1 MLKLYQTHD
10 HNCES
15 LKYRKGITMKY
26 LAIVGTNS
34 DVSTNRMLLQ
44 FMQKHFSGEAE
55 IELYEIKNLPAFMEP
70 EDSDIPEMVAD
81 FSDKILKADG
91 VIIATPEYDHAI
103 PAVLKS
109 ALEWISYTSQ
119 SLTDKPVLIVGASHG
134 TLGSSRAQAHLRQI
148 LDSPELA
155 ARIMP
160 SSEFLLGKSQGA
172 FDGAGNLVYM
182 DKVAELD
189 EIFREFVLFTDITSK
204 LLEQKVLNKA
214 KKFTWQED

>member
-1 MLKLYQTHD
+1 
-10 HNCES
+10 
-15 LKYRKGITMKY
+15 MKY

-34 DVSTNRMLLQ
+34 DVSTNRTLLQ
-44 FMQKHFSGEAE
+44 FMQKHFSNEAE
-55 IELYEIKNLPAFMEP
+55 IEVYEIKDLPAFMEP
-70 EDSDIPEMVAD
+70 EDSDVPEKVAEL
-81 FSDKILKADG
+81 SDKISNADG

-119 SLTDKPVLIVGASHG
+119 ALTDKPVLIVGASHG

-160 SSEFLLGKSQGA
+160 SSEFLLGKSQSA
-172 FDGAGNLVYM
+172 FDLSGNLIYM
-182 DKVAELD
+182 DKLSELN

-204 LLEQKVLNKA
+204 LLEQKALNKKE
-214 KKFTWQED
+214 KKYTWQE

>member
-1 MLKLYQTHD
+1 
-10 HNCES
+10 
-15 LKYRKGITMKY
+15 MKY

-44 FMQKHFSGEAE
+44 FMQKHFSNEAE
-55 IELYEIKNLPAFMEP
+55 IELYEIKDLPAFNEP
-70 EDSDIPEMVAD
+70 EDSDIPEKVAEL
-81 FSDKILKADG
+81 SDKILKADG

-119 SLTDKPVLIVGASHG
+119 ALTDKPVLIVGASLG
-134 TLGSSRAQAHLRQI
+134 ILGSSRAQAHLRQI

-172 FDGAGNLVYM
+172 FDNAGNLIYS
-182 DKVAELD
+182 DKLSELD
-189 EIFREFVLFTDITSK
+189 EVFREFLLFTDITLK
-204 LLEQKVLNKA
+204 LLAEKVLNKKD
-214 KKFTWQED
+214 KKYTWQE

>member
-1 MLKLYQTHD
+1 
-10 HNCES
+10 
-15 LKYRKGITMKY
+15 MKY

-44 FMQKHFSGEAE
+44 FMQKHFASEAE
-55 IELYEIKNLPAFMEP
+55 IELYEIKDLPAFNEP
-70 EDSDIPEMVAD
+70 EDSDIPEKVAEL
-81 FSDKILKADG
+81 SDKILKADG

-119 SLTDKPVLIVGASHG
+119 ALTDKPVLIVGASLG
-134 TLGSSRAQAHLRQI
+134 ILGSSRAQAHLRQI

-172 FDGAGNLVYM
+172 FDNAGNLIYL
-182 DKVAELD
+182 DKLSELD
-189 EIFREFVLFTDITSK
+189 EVFREFLLFTDITAK
-204 LLEQKVLNKA
+204 LLAEKVLNKKA
-214 KKFTWQED
+214 KKYTWQE

>member
-1 MLKLYQTHD
+1 
-10 HNCES
+10 
-15 LKYRKGITMKY
+15 MKY

-44 FMQKHFSGEAE
+44 FMQNHFSSVAD
-55 IELYEIKNLPAFMEP
+55 IELYEIKDLPAFNEP
-70 EDSDIPEMVAD
+70 EDSDIPEKVAEL
-81 FSDKILKADG
+81 SDKILKADG

-109 ALEWISYTSQ
+109 VLEWISYTSQ
-119 SLTDKPVLIVGASHG
+119 ALTDKPVLIVGASHG
-134 TLGSSRAQAHLRQI
+134 ILGSSRAQAHLRQI

-172 FDGAGNLVYM
+172 FDSEGNLIYL
-182 DKVAELD
+182 DKLSELD
-189 EIFREFVLFTDITSK
+189 EIFREFILFTDIISK
-204 LLEQKVLNKA
+204 LLEEKVSYKKV
-214 KKFTWQED
+214 KKFTWQE

>member
-1 MLKLYQTHD
+1 MLKLYQTIIKIM
-10 HNCES
+10 
-15 LKYRKGITMKY
+15 KYRKGITMKY

-44 FMQKHFSGEAE
+44 FMQKHFSSGAE
-55 IELYEIKNLPAFMEP
+55 IELYEIKDLPAFNEP
-70 EDSDIPEMVAD
+70 EDSDMPEKVAEL
-81 FSDKILKADG
+81 SDKILKADG

-109 ALEWISYTSQ
+109 TLEWISYTSQ
-119 SLTDKPVLIVGASHG
+119 ALTDKPVLIVGASLG
-134 TLGSSRAQAHLRQI
+134 TLGSSRAQSHLRQI

-172 FDGAGNLVYM
+172 FDSTGNLIYS
-182 DKVAELD
+182 DKLSELD
-189 EIFREFVLFTDITSK
+189 EIFREFLLFTDITSK
-204 LLEQKVLNKA
+204 LLAEKVLNKKV
-214 KKFTWQED
+214 KKFTWQE

>member
-1 MLKLYQTHD
+1 M
-10 HNCES
+10 
-15 LKYRKGITMKY
+15 YRKGITMKY

-44 FMQKHFSGEAE
+44 FMQKHFSNEAA
-55 IELYEIKNLPAFMEP
+55 IEVYEIKDLPPFIEL
-70 EDSDIPEMVAD
+70 EDSDIIPQKVEEL
-81 FSDKILKADG
+81 SDKILKADG

-119 SLTDKPVLIVGASHG
+119 ALTDKPLLIVGASLG

-160 SSEFLLGKSQGA
+160 SSEFLLGRSQGA
-172 FDGAGNLVYM
+172 FDSTGNLIYA
-182 DKVAELD
+182 DKLAELD

-204 LLEQKVLNKA
+204 LLADKVLNKKV
-214 KKFTWQED
+214 KKFTWQE

>member
-1 MLKLYQTHD
+1 M
-10 HNCES
+10 NF
-15 LKYRKGITMKY
+15 
-26 LAIVGTNS
+26 LAIVGTNA

-44 FMQKHFSGEAE
+44 FMQTRFSKEAE
-55 IELYEIKNLPAFMEP
+55 ITVYEIKDLPAFNEP
-70 EDSDIPEMVAD
+70 EDRTIPSKVAEL
-81 FSDKILKADG
+81 SNEILKADG

-119 SLTDKPVLIVGASHG
+119 ALTDKPVLIVGASHG

-160 SSEFLLGKSQGA
+160 SSEFLLGKSQAA
-172 FDGAGNLVYM
+172 FDGAGNLVHA
-182 DKVAELD
+182 DKAAELD
-189 EIFREFVLFTDITSK
+189 EVFREFLLFTEITAK
-204 LLEQKVLNKA
+204 LLEEKDNTKKT
-214 KKFTWQED
+214 KKFTWQE

>member
-1 MLKLYQTHD
+1 
-10 HNCES
+10 
-15 LKYRKGITMKY
+15 MKY

-44 FMQKHFSGEAE
+44 FMQKHFSSEAE
-55 IELYEIKNLPAFMEP
+55 IELYEIKDLPAFNEP
-70 EDSDIPEMVAD
+70 EDSDVPEKVAEL
-81 FSDKILKADG
+81 SDKILKADG

-119 SLTDKPVLIVGASHG
+119 ALTDKPVLIVGASLG

-160 SSEFLLGKSQGA
+160 SSEFLLGKSQVA
-172 FDGAGNLVYM
+172 FDSEGNLIYS
-182 DKVAELD
+182 DKLSELD
-189 EIFREFVLFTDITSK
+189 EIFREFLLFTDITSK
-204 LLEQKVLNKA
+204 LLAEKVLHKKV
-214 KKFTWQED
+214 KKFTWQE

>member
-1 MLKLYQTHD
+1 
-10 HNCES
+10 
-15 LKYRKGITMKY
+15 MKY

-34 DVSTNRMLLQ
+34 DVSTNRTLLQ
-44 FMQKHFSGEAE
+44 FMQKHFSNEAE
-55 IELYEIKNLPAFMEP
+55 IEVYEIKDLPAFMEP
-70 EDSDIPEMVAD
+70 EDSDIPEKVAEL
-81 FSDKILKADG
+81 SDKISNADG

-119 SLTDKPVLIVGASHG
+119 ALTDKPVLIVGASHG

-160 SSEFLLGKSQGA
+160 SSEFLLGKSQSA
-172 FDGAGNLVYM
+172 FDLSGNLIYM
-182 DKVAELD
+182 DKLSELD

-204 LLEQKVLNKA
+204 LLEQKALNKKE
-214 KKFTWQED
+214 KKYTWQE

>member
-1 MLKLYQTHD
+1 
-10 HNCES
+10 
-15 LKYRKGITMKY
+15 MKY

-44 FMQKHFSGEAE
+44 FMQKHFANEAE
-55 IELYEIKNLPAFMEP
+55 IEVYEIKELPAFMEP
-70 EDSDIPEMVAD
+70 EDFEVPEKVAEL
-81 FSDKILKADG
+81 SDKILKADG

-119 SLTDKPVLIVGASHG
+119 ALTDKPVLIVGASHG

-155 ARIMP
+155 ARFMP

-172 FDGAGNLVYM
+172 FDSSGNLIYL
-182 DKVAELD
+182 DKVSELE
-189 EIFREFVLFTDITSK
+189 EIFREFVLFTDITTK
-204 LLEQKVLNKA
+204 LLKDKVLNK
-214 KKFTWQED
+214 KVTKYTWQE

>member
-1 MLKLYQTHD
+1 
-10 HNCES
+10 
-15 LKYRKGITMKY
+15 MKY

-55 IELYEIKNLPAFMEP
+55 IEVYEIKDLPAFMEP
-70 EDSDIPEMVAD
+70 EDSEVPEKVAEL
-81 FSDKILKADG
+81 SDKILSADG

-119 SLTDKPVLIVGASHG
+119 ALTDKPVLIVGASHG

-155 ARIMP
+155 ARFMP

-172 FDGAGNLVYM
+172 FDNSGNLIYE
-182 DKVAELD
+182 DKLSELD

-204 LLEQKVLNKA
+204 LLKEKVLNKKV
-214 KKFTWQED
+214 KKYTWQE

>member
-1 MLKLYQTHD
+1 
-10 HNCES
+10 
-15 LKYRKGITMKY
+15 MKY

-44 FMQKHFSGEAE
+44 FMQKHFSNEAE
-55 IELYEIKNLPAFMEP
+55 IELYEIKDLPAFNEP
-70 EDSDIPEMVAD
+70 EDSDIPEKVAEL
-81 FSDKILKADG
+81 SDKILKADG
-91 VIIATPEYDHAI
+91 VIIATPEYDHSI

-119 SLTDKPVLIVGASHG
+119 ALTDKPVLIVGASLG
-134 TLGSSRAQAHLRQI
+134 ILGSSRAQAHLRQI

-172 FDGAGNLVYM
+172 FDNAGNLIYS
-182 DKVAELD
+182 DKLSELD
-189 EIFREFVLFTDITSK
+189 EIFREFLLFTDITLK
-204 LLEQKVLNKA
+204 LLAEKVLKKD
-214 KKFTWQED
+214 KKFTWQE

>member
-1 MLKLYQTHD
+1 
-10 HNCES
+10 
-15 LKYRKGITMKY
+15 MKY

-44 FMQKHFSGEAE
+44 FMQKHFSSEAE
-55 IELYEIKNLPAFMEP
+55 IELYEIKDLPAFNEP
-70 EDSDIPEMVAD
+70 EDSDIPEKVAEL
-81 FSDKILKADG
+81 SHKILKADG

-119 SLTDKPVLIVGASHG
+119 ALTDKPVLIVGASLG

-172 FDGAGNLVYM
+172 FDSAGKLIYS
-182 DKVAELD
+182 DKLSELD
-189 EIFREFVLFTDITSK
+189 EIFREFLLFTDITSK
-204 LLEQKVLNKA
+204 LLAEKVLNKEV
-214 KKFTWQED
+214 KKFTWQD

>member
-1 MLKLYQTHD
+1 
-10 HNCES
+10 
-15 LKYRKGITMKY
+15 MKY

-34 DVSTNRMLLQ
+34 DLSTNRMLLQ
-44 FMQKHFSGEAE
+44 FMQKHFSNEAE
-55 IELYEIKNLPAFMEP
+55 IELYEIKDLPAFNEP
-70 EDSDIPEMVAD
+70 EDFDIPEKVAEL
-81 FSDKILKADG
+81 SDKIFKADG
-91 VIIATPEYDHAI
+91 VIIATPEYDHTI

-119 SLTDKPVLIVGASHG
+119 ALTDKPLLIVGASLG

-172 FDGAGNLVYM
+172 FDSKGNLIYL
-182 DKVAELD
+182 DKLSELE
-189 EIFREFVLFTDITSK
+189 EIFREFLLFTDITLK
-204 LLEQKVLNKA
+204 LLAEKVLNKKD
-214 KKFTWQED
+214 KKFTWQE

>member
-1 MLKLYQTHD
+1 
-10 HNCES
+10 
-15 LKYRKGITMKY
+15 MKY

-34 DVSTNRMLLQ
+34 EVSTNRMLLQ
-44 FMQKHFSGEAE
+44 FMQKHFSNEAE
-55 IELYEIKNLPAFMEP
+55 IEVYEIKELPAFMEP
-70 EDSDIPEMVAD
+70 EDSEVPEKVAEL
-81 FSDKILKADG
+81 SDKILKADG

-119 SLTDKPVLIVGASHG
+119 ALTDKPVLIVGASHG

-160 SSEFLLGKSQGA
+160 SSEFLLGKSQSA
-172 FDGAGNLVYM
+172 FDISGNLIYP
-182 DKVAELD
+182 DKVSELD

-204 LLEQKVLNKA
+204 LLKEKVLNKKV
-214 KKFTWQED
+214 KKYTWQEQEDKLQ

>member
-1 MLKLYQTHD
+1 
-10 HNCES
+10 
-15 LKYRKGITMKY
+15 MKY

-44 FMQKHFSGEAE
+44 FMQKHFSSEAE
-55 IELYEIKNLPAFMEP
+55 IELYEIKALPAFNEP
-70 EDSDIPEMVAD
+70 EDSDIPEKVAEL
-81 FSDKILKADG
+81 SDKILKADG

-119 SLTDKPVLIVGASHG
+119 ALTDKPVLIVGASLG

-160 SSEFLLGKSQGA
+160 SSEFLLGRSQGA
-172 FDGAGNLVYM
+172 FDGEGKLIYE
-182 DKVAELD
+182 DKLSELD
-189 EIFREFVLFTDITSK
+189 EIFREFLLFTDITSK
-204 LLEQKVLNKA
+204 LLAEKALNKKV
-214 KKFTWQED
+214 KKFTWEE

>member
-1 MLKLYQTHD
+1 
-10 HNCES
+10 
-15 LKYRKGITMKY
+15 MKY

-44 FMQKHFSGEAE
+44 FMQKHFSSGAE
-55 IELYEIKNLPAFMEP
+55 IELYEIKDLPAFNEP
-70 EDSDIPEMVAD
+70 EDSDIPEKVAEL
-81 FSDKILKADG
+81 SDKILKADG

-119 SLTDKPVLIVGASHG
+119 ALTDKPVLIVGASLG

-172 FDGAGNLVYM
+172 FDSTGNLVYS
-182 DKVAELD
+182 DKLSELD
-189 EIFREFVLFTDITSK
+189 EIFREFLLFTDITSK
-204 LLEQKVLNKA
+204 LLAEKVLHKKV
-214 KKFTWQED
+214 KKFTWEE

>member
-1 MLKLYQTHD
+1 
-10 HNCES
+10 
-15 LKYRKGITMKY
+15 MKY

-44 FMQKHFSGEAE
+44 FMQKHFSNEAD
-55 IELYEIKNLPAFMEP
+55 IEVYEIKDLPPFIEL
-70 EDSDIPEMVAD
+70 EDSDIIPQKVEEL
-81 FSDKILKADG
+81 SDKILKVDG

-119 SLTDKPVLIVGASHG
+119 ALTDKPLLIVGASLG

-160 SSEFLLGKSQGA
+160 SSEFLLGRSQGA
-172 FDGAGNLVYM
+172 FDSTGNLIYA
-182 DKVAELD
+182 DKLAELD

-204 LLEQKVLNKA
+204 LLAEKVLNKKV
-214 KKFTWQED
+214 KKFTWEE

>member
-1 MLKLYQTHD
+1 M
-10 HNCES
+10 N
-15 LKYRKGITMKY
+15 Y

-44 FMQKHFSGEAE
+44 FMQKHFTKEAE
-55 IELYEIKNLPAFMEP
+55 IQLYEIKDLPAFNEP
-70 EDSDIPEMVAD
+70 EDDLVPEKVAEL
-81 FSDKILKADG
+81 SEEILKADG

-119 SLTDKPVLIVGASHG
+119 ALTDKPVLIVGASLG

-172 FDGAGNLVYM
+172 FDQAGNLIYLN
-182 DKVAELD
+182 KLSELD
-189 EIFREFVLFTDITSK
+189 EIFREFLLFTDITSK
-204 LLEQKVLNKA
+204 LLAEKTLNKKE
-214 KKFTWQED
+214 KKFTWEEQED

>member
-1 MLKLYQTHD
+1 M
-10 HNCES
+10 
-15 LKYRKGITMKY
+15 YRKGITMKY

-34 DVSTNRMLLQ
+34 DVSTNRMLLH
-44 FMQKHFSGEAE
+44 FMQKHFSNEAD
-55 IELYEIKNLPAFMEP
+55 IEVYEIKDLPPFIEL
-70 EDSDIPEMVAD
+70 EDSDIIPEKVEEL
-81 FSDKILKADG
+81 SDKILKADG

-119 SLTDKPVLIVGASHG
+119 ALTDKPVLIVGASLG

-160 SSEFLLGKSQGA
+160 SSEFLLGRSQGA
-172 FDGAGNLVYM
+172 FDSTGNLIYA
-182 DKVAELD
+182 DKLAELD

-204 LLEQKVLNKA
+204 LLAEKVLNKKV
-214 KKFTWQED
+214 KKFTWEE

>member
-1 MLKLYQTHD
+1 
-10 HNCES
+10 
-15 LKYRKGITMKY
+15 MKY

-34 DVSTNRMLLQ
+34 DVSTNRILLQ

-55 IELYEIKNLPAFMEP
+55 IEVYEIKDLPAFMEP
-70 EDSDIPEMVAD
+70 EDSTVPEKVAEL
-81 FSDKILKADG
+81 SDKILKADG

-119 SLTDKPVLIVGASHG
+119 ALTDKPVLIVGASHG

-160 SSEFLLGKSQGA
+160 GNEFLLGKSQSA
-172 FDGAGNLVYM
+172 FDSSGNLISS
-182 DKVAELD
+182 DKVSELD

-204 LLEQKVLNKA
+204 LLEEKVLNKKV
-214 KKFTWQED
+214 KKYTWQE

>member
-1 MLKLYQTHD
+1 
-10 HNCES
+10 
-15 LKYRKGITMKY
+15 MKY

-44 FMQKHFSGEAE
+44 FMQKHFLSSAE
-55 IELYEIKNLPAFMEP
+55 IELYEIKDLPAFNEP
-70 EDSDIPEMVAD
+70 EDSDIPEKVAEL
-81 FSDKILKADG
+81 SDKILKADG

-119 SLTDKPVLIVGASHG
+119 ALTDKPVLIVGASLG

-172 FDGAGNLVYM
+172 FDSAGKLIYS
-182 DKVAELD
+182 DKLSELD
-189 EIFREFVLFTDITSK
+189 EIFREFLLFTDITSK
-204 LLEQKVLNKA
+204 LLAEKVLNKKD
-214 KKFTWQED
+214 KKLTWQE